1 MSHKLFTIGHS
12 AAQLSVFLTA
22 LKQSDVNLL
31 IDVRSRPRS
40 RRFPHFDQ
48 IELEEALRM
57 TGFRYLFLGEELGGR
72 PEDPKAYGTDG
83 IVDYAK
89 WRKSRAFQAG
99 VERVLQELAA
109 GDLALM
115 CAEEDPLN
123 CHRFLMICP
132 ELVSLGLE
140 PLHIRKGGAIETQQ
154 EAEDR
159 LLQMQHL
166 GAIAGASLFSTERES
181 ALESAY
187 SEQAKKCAFRPDPA
201 EPASAFTRNATA

>member
-12 AAQLSVFLTA
+12 AAQLSVFLAA
-22 LKQSDVNLL
+22 LKESDVSLL
-31 IDVRSRPRS
+31 IDVRSRPQS
-40 RRFPHFDQ
+40 QRFPHFDQ
-48 IELEEALRM
+48 IELQEALRM

-72 PEDPKAYGTDG
+72 PEDPKAYGSDG

-99 VERVLQELAA
+99 IERVLTESAA
-109 GDLALM
+109 CDLALM

-132 ELVSLGLE
+132 ELVALGIE
-140 PLHIRKGGAIETQQ
+140 PLHIRKGGVIETQQ

-159 LLQMQHL
+159 LLQQQHL
-166 GAIAGASLFSTERES
+166 GAAAGGSLFSSDRES
-181 ALESAY
+181 ALETAY
-187 SEQAKKCAFRPDPA
+187 LAQAKKCAFKLDPA
-201 EPASAFTRNATA
+201 EMERW